1 MTVIYKDVEVEVDLD
16 DFDTDE
22 LVRELK
28 SRKQVGFNLF
38 DMGFS
43 HNYNTNVKSLV
54 EKIYQNR
61 REGRDYQALLDEL
74 LYDLLGKIV

>member
-28 SRKQVGFNLF
+28 SRKQVEFNLY